1 MSYSTV
7 RENNRGFSLVELVI
21 VIAIMAILMGVLAPT
36 LIGNVERSRESTD
49 LQNLDALRGTIVT
62 IMADDDVYMEV
73 MDAASTA
80 DPLLID
86 LGDGDI
92 ANFSNIIVQEKFRDA
107 MLEHINK
114 SIETKSTVASANDL
128 YIEVTKTGEISVFIA
143 ESDAESSA
151 DAVACKSTF
160 ESDGKT
166 PKKFLAK

>member
-1 MSYSTV
+1 MSCNAM
-7 RENNRGFSLVELVI
+7 RENKGFSLVELVI

-36 LIGNVERSRESTD
+36 LIGNIESSREATD
-49 LQNLDALRGTIVT
+49 LQNLDTLKGTIAT
-62 IMADDDVYMEV
+62 IMSDDEVYMEV

-92 ANFSNIIVQEKFRDA
+92 ANFSNIIVQKKFRDA

-114 SIETKSTVASANDL
+114 SIETKSTVASTNDL
-128 YIEVTKTGEISVFIA
+128 YIEITKTGEITVFVA
-143 ESDAESSA
+143 APGADSSA
-151 DAVACKSTF
+151 DAVVCKKTF